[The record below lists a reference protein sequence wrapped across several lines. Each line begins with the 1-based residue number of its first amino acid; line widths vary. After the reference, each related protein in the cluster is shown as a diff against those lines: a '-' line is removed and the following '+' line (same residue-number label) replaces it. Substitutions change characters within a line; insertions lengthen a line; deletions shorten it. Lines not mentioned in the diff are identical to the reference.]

1 MAVLGEL
8 IPCLGL
14 LGADALASS
23 MIAHERAGSARHTA
37 MNACASS
44 VSLNWCGGA
53 SVTRVTAWSEKS
65 YCAAPALALLFAIPA
80 TKHPYPSVT
89 PKRPFHALRLPGGD
103 RALSDDGYAV
113 MTAMR

>member
-53 SVTRVTAWSEKS
+53 SVTRVTASPEKS
-65 YCAAPALALLFAIPA
+65 YSAAPVLASPFANLAFNRSVSFNINPLALSPRVF
-80 TKHPYPSVT
+80 S
-89 PKRPFHALRLPGGD
+89 RG
-103 RALSDDGYAV
+103 
-113 MTAMR
+113 